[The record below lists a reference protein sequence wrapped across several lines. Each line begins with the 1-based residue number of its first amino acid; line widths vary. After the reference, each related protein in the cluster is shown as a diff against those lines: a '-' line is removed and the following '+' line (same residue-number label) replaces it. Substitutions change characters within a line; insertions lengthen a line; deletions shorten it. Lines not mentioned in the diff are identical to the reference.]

1 MLKLVTWNTD
11 DFNSFGEAYLNGGVN
26 SLCEVNVHDDDML
39 LALFQDLDDVVNT
52 FRNAC
57 NMFNQENQALG
68 VAEYTMTTC
77 GLCYLYSYDDCNWKA
92 MPVKAPDTF
101 KQVNVSEL
109 NRLIG
114 QIENWCDEAYT
125 VDDEIGIA
133 IESIKKLLV

>member
-1 MLKLVTWNTD
+1 MFKLVTWNTD
-11 DFNSFGEAYLNGGVN
+11 DFDSFDQAYKNGGVN
-26 SLCEVNVHDDDML
+26 SLIEVNVHADDML
-39 LALFQDLDDVVNT
+39 LALFQDLDDAVIT

-57 NMFNQENQALG
+57 NMFNQENQSLG
-68 VAEYTMTTC
+68 VAEYTDSC
-77 GLCYLYSYDDCNWKA
+77 ELRYLYSYDDCNWKA